1 MERVGTV
8 LRTFVHPTVTESEHR
23 DMSTETATKSKNDE
37 QRAATASIKQLRAQ
51 EAASAMREYQQERL
65 IVLARTERLRAL
77 RLSQDNQASSSQPS
91 NDQVPTAGKQRSSGK
106 QRNSIKQRSN
116 KPSR

>member
-1 MERVGTV
+1 
-8 LRTFVHPTVTESEHR
+8 
-23 DMSTETATKSKNDE
+23 MSTETATKSKNDE

-77 RLSQDNQASSSQPS
+77 RLSRDSQSS
-91 NDQVPTAGKQRSSGK
+91 NNQVPTAGKRRNSSK
-106 QRNSIKQRSN
+106 QRNSIKQQTN
-116 KPSR
+116 KPSPIGSQ

>member
-1 MERVGTV
+1 
-8 LRTFVHPTVTESEHR
+8 
-23 DMSTETATKSKNDE
+23 MSTETATKSKNDE

-65 IVLARTERLRAL
+65 VVLARTEQLRAL
-77 RLSQDNQASSSQPS
+77 RLSRDSQPA
-91 NDQVPTAGKQRSSGK
+91 NDQVPAAGK
-106 QRNSIKQRSN
+106 QRNSSKQRNAIKQQTS

>member
-1 MERVGTV
+1 
-8 LRTFVHPTVTESEHR
+8 
-23 DMSTETATKSKNDE
+23 MSTETATKSKNDE
-37 QRAATASIKQLRAQ
+37 QQAATASIKQLRAQ

-77 RLSQDNQASSSQPS
+77 RLSRDSQPA
-91 NDQVPTAGKQRSSGK
+91 NDQISNNQVPAAGKQRTSSK
-106 QRNSIKQRSN
+106 QHNSIKQQTS

>member
-1 MERVGTV
+1 
-8 LRTFVHPTVTESEHR
+8 
-23 DMSTETATKSKNDE
+23 MSTETATKSKNDE

-65 IVLARTERLRAL
+65 IVLARTEQLRAL
-77 RLSQDNQASSSQPS
+77 RLSRDSQPAH
-91 NDQVPTAGKQRSSGK
+91 DQVPSAGKQRTSSK
-106 QRNSIKQRSN
+106 QRNSIKQQTS

>member
-1 MERVGTV
+1 M
-8 LRTFVHPTVTESEHR
+8 SEYR

-65 IVLARTERLRAL
+65 VVLARTERLRAL
-77 RLSQDNQASSSQPS
+77 RLSRDSQASNNQVS
-91 NDQVPTAGKQRSSGK
+91 NARK
-106 QRNSIKQRSN
+106 QRNSSEQRTS
-116 KPSR
+116 KSSR

>member
-1 MERVGTV
+1 MSS
-8 LRTFVHPTVTESEHR
+8 ES
-23 DMSTETATKSKNDE
+23 MSTETVTKSKNDE

-51 EAASAMREYQQERL
+51 DAASAMREYQQERL
-65 IVLARTERLRAL
+65 VVLARTERLRAL

-91 NDQVPTAGKQRSSGK
+91 NNQVPNAGK
-106 QRNSIKQRSN
+106 QRNSSKQRTK

>member
-1 MERVGTV
+1 
-8 LRTFVHPTVTESEHR
+8 
-23 DMSTETATKSKNDE
+23 MSTETATKSKSDE

-65 IVLARTERLRAL
+65 IVLARTEQLRAL
-77 RLSQDNQASSSQPS
+77 RLSRDSQPA
-91 NDQVPTAGKQRSSGK
+91 NDQVPSAGKQRTSSK
-106 QRNSIKQRSN
+106 QRNSIKQQTS